1 MKKAFVLFFAL
12 LILIFAGCK
21 SDPTLLEMD
30 PNVPDFVANPVT
42 SSTHLFGVGSARF
55 SNNSSESMRAADARA
70 RTDLA
75 SKLGTEVQAM
85 IIDYTRI
92 AGTEINQTTALTFY
106 ENISRQLTNATLRGV
121 EVVQRDRS
129 KDGTYWTLVR
139 ISKEDAAQV
148 AAEIIESEASRYA
161 EFKAMEALKMM
172 EQQLNR

>member
-1 MKKAFVLFFAL
+1 
-12 LILIFAGCK
+12 
-21 SDPTLLEMD
+21 
-30 PNVPDFVANPVT
+30 
-42 SSTHLFGVGSARF
+42 
-55 SNNSSESMRAADARA
+55 
-70 RTDLA
+70 
-75 SKLGTEVQAM
+75 M

-129 KDGTYWTLVR
+129 QDGTYWTLVR